1 MPESRKRPG
10 HHEFKKKSAIP
21 AKQRVRGRVVL
32 AVLFGAFGLLVAL
45 FNTGNYAVWIIVAL
59 IAATLGYYVGKNME
73 KDAGKKSNSK

>member
-32 AVLFGAFGLLVAL
+32 AVLFGAFGLLIAL
-45 FNTGNYAVWIIVAL
+45 FNSGNYLAWVTVAIL
-59 IAATLGYYVGKNME
+59 ASTLGYFVGKNME
-73 KDAGKKSNSK
+73 KDAGKKSSSK